1 MAPPK
6 SYLRGAEKSTQT
18 MSGALCYARFSP
30 QKKRATV
37 PGPV

>member
-1 MAPPK
+1 MAPPRL
-6 SYLRGAEKSTQT
+6 YLGGANMMNPNLGED
-18 MSGALCYARFSP
+18 GAYARFSP